1 MSNPLAQNNWG
12 NKWGCCT
19 GRQDKSNAKPLART
33 KEATR
38 MINNLTE
45 LELQVG
51 SLHLKTLQVGS
62 LHPKTA
68 AEAKP
73 PYQHDFKNE
82 FARLP
87 CKTKYKMHCFQVP
100 PWSNLLLQHHC
111 NDTEQEESYS

>member
-51 SLHLKTLQVGS
+51 SLH
-62 LHPKTA
+62 PKTA

-73 PYQHDFKNE
+73 PCQHDFKNE